1 MIKYDYSNKTT
12 NEFEK
17 WFETE
22 EGKKALDV
30 LNKKNKV
37 KLDAHEMAVSFLSTR
52 EDEKLAQALLDGTAP
67 FADYVEGVTKYVEGA
82 IIGASINNDIYNAFF
97 YDNHFEIRIYEEDK
111 GEKIDFEND
120 TMFRPDL
127 ILECHDKPH
136 DVYTVEV
143 KSVYLKENE
152 DFFCDIIGRATRKG
166 KHLHKA
172 DYVMII
178 THHPSFEIS
187 ADLVKRNEDGI
198 WCPFKKWNSFYGGI
212 NRAMKAIN
220 YQHI

>member
-52 EDEKLAQALLDGTAP
+52 EDEKLAQALLDGNAP
-67 FADYVEGVTKYVEGA
+67 FADYVEGA
-82 IIGASINNDIYNAFF
+82 IIYNAFF

-127 ILECHDKPH
+127 ILECHDECS

-152 DFFCDIIGRATRKG
+152 DLWDIIRRATRKG

-178 THHPSFEIS
+178 IHHPSFKIS
-187 ADLVKRNEDGI
+187 AVLVKKDENGI
-198 WCPFKKWNSFYGGI
+198 WGPIKTWDRFDERIDK
-212 NRAMKAIN
+212 AMKAIN